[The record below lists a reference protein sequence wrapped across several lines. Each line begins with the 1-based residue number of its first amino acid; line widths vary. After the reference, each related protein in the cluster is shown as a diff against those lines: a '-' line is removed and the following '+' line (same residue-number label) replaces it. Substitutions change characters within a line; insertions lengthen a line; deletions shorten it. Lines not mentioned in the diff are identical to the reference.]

1 MRFPGIIPAVT
12 TPFDERGEIQTQA
25 LKGNVA
31 RMVEAGVHGFVATG
45 TMGES
50 ASLTVA
56 ERELVTRSVVEAAAG
71 RVPVLGGIA
80 APTSR
85 LACEYAIVARDA
97 GADALMVLPPLNYNG
112 DLHEI
117 ARFFDAVAESS
128 GLPLMAYNNP
138 VASGVEL
145 SVEQVAE
152 LAKRVP
158 RVVAVKECVGET
170 RNIAALIGSTPDDF
184 EVIIGGDD
192 FALEG
197 FAAGATGWISGVANV
212 TAAECV
218 ELYELIQA
226 GRLPEA
232 QTLYLRMLPLAR
244 LDFDPK
250 LVQYFKAAMDR
261 VGLVGGLSR
270 EPRLPL
276 TNANLEILNAALES
290 LAAAPVAA

>member
-12 TPFDERGEIQTQA
+12 TPFDETGEIQVDA
-25 LKGNVA
+25 LRDNVESMIA
-31 RMVEAGVHGFVATG
+31 AGIHGFVATG

-50 ASLTVA
+50 ASLTVP
-56 ERELVTRSVVEAAAG
+56 ERELVTRIVAETVAG

-80 APTSR
+80 ASTSR
-85 LACEYAIVARDA
+85 VACEYAMVARDA

-112 DLHEI
+112 DVHEI
-117 ARFFDAVAESS
+117 AAFYDAIGTAS

-145 SVEQVAE
+145 SVDQIVQ
-152 LAKRVP
+152 LAALVP
-158 RVVAVKECVGET
+158 AIVAVKECVGET
-170 RNIAALIGSTPDDF
+170 RNIAALIAATADDF
-184 EVIIGGDD
+184 EVLVGGDD

-197 FAAGATGWISGVANV
+197 LCAGATGWISGVANV
-212 TAAECV
+212 TAHECV
-218 ELYELIQA
+218 QLYELIKA

-232 QTLYLRMLPLAR
+232 QGLYLRMLPLAR

-261 VGLVGGLSR
+261 AGLVGGYSR
-270 EPRLPL
+270 EPRGH
-276 TNANLEILNAALES
+276 
-290 LAAAPVAA
+290 APPRSVAVRRVVLIDRCRVAAS

>member
-12 TPFDERGEIQTQA
+12 TPFDERGEIRTKA
-25 LKGNVA
+25 LKRNVA
-31 RMVEAGVHGFVATG
+31 SMVEAGVHGFVATG

-80 APTSR
+80 AATSR
-85 LACEYAIVARDA
+85 LACEYAIVAREA

-117 ARFFDAVAESS
+117 AGFFDAVAEAS

-145 SVEQVAE
+145 SVEQIAE
-152 LAKRVP
+152 LAKLVP

-218 ELYELIQA
+218 ELYELVQA

-232 QTLYLRMLPLAR
+232 RTLYLRMLPLAR

>member
-12 TPFDERGEIQTQA
+12 TPFDERGEIRAAA
-25 LKGNVA
+25 LRGNVEHLIA
-31 RMVEAGVHGFVATG
+31 AGVHGFVATG

-50 ASLTVA
+50 ASLTVP
-56 ERELVTRSVVEAAAG
+56 ERELVTRTVVATAAG
-71 RVPVLGGIA
+71 RLPVLGGIA

-85 LACEYAIVARDA
+85 VACEYAIVARDA

-112 DLHEI
+112 DIHEI
-117 ARFFDAVAESS
+117 AAFYDAIATAA

-145 SVEQVAE
+145 SVEQIAQLAE
-152 LAKRVP
+152 LVP
-158 RVVAVKECVGET
+158 AIVAVKECVGET
-170 RNIAALIGSTPDDF
+170 RNIAALIAATPDDF
-184 EVIIGGDD
+184 EVLVGGDD

-197 FAAGATGWISGVANV
+197 FCAGATGWISGVANV
-212 TAAECV
+212 TPAECV
-218 ELYELIQA
+218 RLFDLIQA
-226 GRLPEA
+226 GSLAEA
-232 QTLYLRMLPLAR
+232 QALYRRMLPLAR

-261 VGLVGGLSR
+261 AGLVGGYSR

-276 TNANLEILNAALES
+276 TDQDEKILAEALDV
-290 LAAAPVAA
+290 LGGIPVAA

>member
-12 TPFDERGEIQTQA
+12 TPFDERGEIRTDA
-25 LKGNVA
+25 LRDNVE
-31 RMVEAGVHGFVATG
+31 RMVASGVHGFVATG

-56 ERELVTRSVVEAAAG
+56 ERELVTRTVVEAADG

-80 APTSR
+80 AATSR
-85 LACEYAIVARDA
+85 VACEYAVVARDA

-117 ARFFDAVAESS
+117 AAFFEAVGDAA

-145 SVEQVAE
+145 SVAQVAE
-152 LAKRVP
+152 LAAQVDS
-158 RVVAVKECVGET
+158 VVAVKECVGET
-170 RNIAALIGSTPDDF
+170 RNIAALIAATPADF

-212 TAAECV
+212 VAAECV
-218 ELYELIQA
+218 ELYDLIAA

-232 QTLYLRMLPLAR
+232 QALYLRLLPLAR
-244 LDFDPK
+244 LDFDAK

-261 VGLVGGLSR
+261 VGLVGGRSR

-276 TNANLEILNAALES
+276 TDENLAILDAALES
-290 LAAAPVAA
+290 LGAIPVAA